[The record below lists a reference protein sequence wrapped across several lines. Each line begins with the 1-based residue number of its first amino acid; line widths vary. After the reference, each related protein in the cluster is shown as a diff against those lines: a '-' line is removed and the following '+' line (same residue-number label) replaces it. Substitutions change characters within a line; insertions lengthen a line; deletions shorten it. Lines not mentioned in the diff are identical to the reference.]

1 MDGSLDPATMRE
13 LVGKRLTPWFVPQDG
28 SRVRLGF
35 ADGDGNLCRASAL
48 ALDEL
53 TATAKTGR
61 EHMHAP
67 LAARV
72 LN

>member
-1 MDGSLDPATMRE
+1 MDGSLDPATVRE
-13 LVGKRLTPWFVPQDG
+13 LVGKRLTPWSVPQDG

-35 ADGDGNLCRASAL
+35 ADGDGKLCRVSAL
-48 ALDEL
+48 APDEL
-53 TATAKTGR
+53 TAIAETER